1 MRPNSGLLAPGESTQ
16 IAICLQPFIYDPAEK
31 NKHKFMVQTVFCE
44 QENVNIETFWKEVT
58 PEMLMDSKLR
68 CVFEVPAQEQTRV
81 GASGAETATFHN
93 VSNNETHKAA
103 QDGDVGDSLELQ
115 KATAEIQR
123 LRQIESELRKEM
135 LRVKDEKM
143 GLLTSK
149 TVAPQNRYAPPVDQ
163 PNTLFV
169 VAIAVVVGLVGL
181 LLGKFVL

>member
-1 MRPNSGLLAPGESTQ
+1 
-16 IAICLQPFIYDPAEK
+16 
-31 NKHKFMVQTVFCE
+31 MVQTVFCE

-115 KATAEIQR
+115 KATAEVSVSYLVI
-123 LRQIESELRKEM
+123 
-135 LRVKDEKM
+135 VGEKFD
-143 GLLTSK
+143 K
-149 TVAPQNRYAPPVDQ
+149 PFYRYSDYDR
-163 PNTLFV
+163 
-169 VAIAVVVGLVGL
+169 
-181 LLGKFVL
+181 

>member
-16 IAICLQPFIYDPAEK
+16 IASKIKNITPNKMSLLNFLKTSVCLQPFIYDPAEK

-115 KATAEIQR
+115 KATAE
-123 LRQIESELRKEM
+123 
-135 LRVKDEKM
+135 
-143 GLLTSK
+143 
-149 TVAPQNRYAPPVDQ
+149 VDKR
-163 PNTLFV
+163 F
-169 VAIAVVVGLVGL
+169 LV
-181 LLGKFVL
+181 